1 MKTIEKIYIY
11 NFLCYNQITNT
22 IKKGVSVCMRNK
34 IISLFLSILMLIGII
49 GPSIEVVYAEGNNLP
64 INNENISTKSFD
76 DFKTKESGTK
86 LEEDNIIKPTDEL
99 SENKDKVNK
108 KDIFLTENL
117 ENMSGAEKAPGG
129 NNLTEVYLDSKTGND
144 TNDGSVAH
152 PVKTFAKAIE
162 KAKDG
167 DTLNV
172 LSLSETNLTV
182 NKKIT
187 LKFLEDVT
195 MQGSGT
201 AITLKGGAHLC
212 VAEGKTLNI
221 NGYNK
226 GILVEKGAE
235 INDGNYVF
243 KFPKSSYA
251 FETSGNIVGTSKDKL
266 KMDITNGYFMFHSKD
281 NELSNA
287 TINQRYDD
295 DKWELYEWNGFKAFD
310 SEINLYRLP
319 VYLKGPLYLD
329 NTKFVIDGT
338 GVNYQTGAYFENS
351 WEVGV
356 FHFTNNSI
364 FEVKNF
370 NTHWRAKGI
379 TFGYDNKVLVDDG
392 AKIVVKNNGN
402 GGFNDNH
409 KV

>member
-1 MKTIEKIYIY
+1 
-11 NFLCYNQITNT
+11 
-22 IKKGVSVCMRNK
+22 MRNK

-76 DFKTKESGTK
+76 DFNTNEISGNKE
-86 LEEDNIIKPTDEL
+86 EVNR
-99 SENKDKVNK
+99 KDKL
-108 KDIFLTENL
+108 LTENL
-117 ENMSGAEKAPGG
+117 ETMGSAERATEG
-129 NNLTEVYLDSKTGND
+129 NTLTEVYLDSVNGND
-144 TNDGSVAH
+144 NNDGSVEK
-152 PVKTFAKAIE
+152 PVRTFAKAIE
-162 KAKDG
+162 KAKEG

-172 LSLSETNLTV
+172 VSLTETNITV
-182 NKKIT
+182 NKQIT
-187 LKFLEDVT
+187 LKFISDVT
-195 MQGSGT
+195 MQGNGT

-243 KFPKSSYA
+243 IFPDNGFA
-251 FETSGNIVGTSKDKL
+251 FETSGNIVGSSKDKL

-281 NELSNA
+281 NELRNA

-295 DKWELYEWNGFKAFD
+295 DKWQLYEWNGFKAFD

-338 GVNYQTGAYFENS
+338 GVDYQTGAYFENS
-351 WEVGV
+351 WEVGE
-356 FHFTNNSI
+356 FHFTNQSI

-370 NTHWRAKGI
+370 NTHGRSKGI
-379 TFGYDNKVLVDDG
+379 TFGYDNKVLVDNG
-392 AKIVVKNNGN
+392 AKIVVKNNKN
-402 GGFNDNH
+402 ELTP
-409 KV
+409 KSWT